1 MVSLASLW
9 LPILLSAVFVFI
21 LSSIIH
27 MLLPWHRNDFRPLPE
42 EDVARTALRV
52 PAGDYVLPHAAGMEA
67 MKSPEFTRKMEE
79 GPVAMISVAPPGSRM
94 GRSLALWFV
103 YSLVV
108 ALFAAYIASR
118 ALGPGADYLDV
129 FRFAGT
135 TAFAGYALAL
145 WQSVIWF
152 GRSATTTLKSTLD
165 GLLYALVT
173 AGVLGWLW
181 PAM

>member
-9 LPILLSAVFVFI
+9 LPILLSAVFVFL
-21 LSSIIH
+21 LSSIVH

-42 EDVARTALRV
+42 EDVARAALRV
-52 PAGDYVLPHAAGMEA
+52 PAGDYVMPYAAGMEA
-67 MKSPEFTRKMEE
+67 MKSPEYTRKVEE
-79 GPVAMISVAPPGSRM
+79 GPVAIVSVIPAGNRM
-94 GRSLALWFV
+94 GRNLALWFV

-108 ALFAAYIASR
+108 SLFAAYVASR
-118 ALGPGADYLDV
+118 ALGPGADYIDV

-145 WQSVIWF
+145 WQGVVWF
-152 GRSATTTLKSTLD
+152 GRSAATTLRSTID

-173 AGVLGWLW
+173 AGTLGWLW
-181 PAM
+181 PGM